1 MSPARILLTIFAA
14 ACLIG
19 GGGVLYLDIGN
30 KPMVYYS
37 IAEGFNYE
45 YAFTFALIGAVYLGP
60 ILFFVGLMLYG
71 VGALLVTGIQLL
83 LQRK

>member
-1 MSPARILLTIFAA
+1 MSPARILLIIFAA

-37 IAEGFNYE
+37 ITDGFNYE
-45 YAFTFALIGAVYLGP
+45 YAITFALMGAAYFGP
-60 ILFFVGLMLYG
+60 ILFFIGLMLYG
-71 VGALLVTGIQLL
+71 IGALLVAGIQLL

>member
-1 MSPARILLTIFAA
+1 MSPARVLLIIFAV

-37 IAEGFNYE
+37 ISDGFNYK
-45 YAFTFALIGAVYLGP
+45 YAITFALMGAAYFGP
-60 ILFFVGLMLYG
+60 FLFFIGLMLYG
-71 VGALLVTGIQLL
+71 VGSVVVTGVRLML
-83 LQRK
+83 HRK

>member
-1 MSPARILLTIFAA
+1 MSPARILLIIFAA

-19 GGGVLYLDIGN
+19 GGGVLYVDIGN
-30 KPMVYYS
+30 KPMVYY
-37 IAEGFNYE
+37 AGRDGFNYE
-45 YAFTFALIGAVYLGP
+45 YAVTFALMGAAYFGP

-71 VGALLVTGIQLL
+71 IGALLVTGLQLL